1 MPAARRP
8 ALPPGAD
15 GAGVRGGRRPLWDE
29 PDVVDD
35 RTIYRRPDAVPLR
48 PGGARPVQA
57 EIVDGVP
64 VYRIYRPRHAHAG
77 PGLMPIRS
85 PHGRSAAYRVLW
97 QWPLRSP
104 ARLVLTAIGVVALV
118 IAATIGI
125 GRTTNGSVSL
135 PVGARPTP
143 SAAAVAPPEPVLL
156 PPVPE
161 LEPTTLPVSAAPAA
175 ALQVA
180 SRWARAWVRP
190 PDGTTAA
197 RWLDGLRSTTTDEYL
212 GVLAGR

>member
-1 MPAARRP
+1 
-8 ALPPGAD
+8 
-15 GAGVRGGRRPLWDE
+15 
-29 PDVVDD
+29 
-35 RTIYRRPDAVPLR
+35 
-48 PGGARPVQA
+48 
-57 EIVDGVP
+57 
-64 VYRIYRPRHAHAG
+64 
-77 PGLMPIRS
+77 MPIRS
-85 PHGRSAAYRVLW
+85 PHGRSAAYRALW

-104 ARLVLTAIGVVALV
+104 ARLVLTALGVVALV
-118 IAATIGI
+118 VAATIGI
-125 GRTTNGSVSL
+125 GATNGSVSL

-212 GVLAGR
+212 GVLAGVDPGNIPATKVTGAAKAVSVSPRSLRVQVPTDTLTLVITVVDTDTGWRVSGYDRE

>member
-1 MPAARRP
+1 
-8 ALPPGAD
+8 
-15 GAGVRGGRRPLWDE
+15 
-29 PDVVDD
+29 
-35 RTIYRRPDAVPLR
+35 
-48 PGGARPVQA
+48 
-57 EIVDGVP
+57 
-64 VYRIYRPRHAHAG
+64 
-77 PGLMPIRS
+77 MPIRS
-85 PHGRSAAYRVLW
+85 PHGRSAAYRALW

-104 ARLVLTAIGVVALV
+104 ARLALTAIGVLAVLV
-118 IAATIGI
+118 AATIGI
-125 GRTTNGSVSL
+125 GMTNGSVAL

-143 SAAAVAPPEPVLL
+143 SAAAPVAPPEPVLL

-197 RWLDGLRSTTTDEYL
+197 KWLDGLRSTTTDEYL
-212 GVLAGR
+212 GVLSAVDPGNLPATKVTGAAKAVSVSPRSLRVQVPTDAVTLVITVVDTDTGWRVSGYDRE

>member
-1 MPAARRP
+1 
-8 ALPPGAD
+8 
-15 GAGVRGGRRPLWDE
+15 
-29 PDVVDD
+29 
-35 RTIYRRPDAVPLR
+35 
-48 PGGARPVQA
+48 
-57 EIVDGVP
+57 
-64 VYRIYRPRHAHAG
+64 
-77 PGLMPIRS
+77 MPIRS
-85 PHGRSAAYRVLW
+85 PHGRSAAYRALW

-118 IAATIGI
+118 VAATIGI
-125 GRTTNGSVSL
+125 GATNGAVSL
-135 PVGARPTP
+135 PGGAQPTP
-143 SAAAVAPPEPVLL
+143 SAAAAAPPEPVLL

-197 RWLDGLRSTTTDEYL
+197 RWLDGLRATTTDEYL
-212 GVLAGR
+212 GVLAGVDPGNIPATKVTGAAKAVSVSPRSLRVQVPTDTLTLVITVVDTDTGWRVSGYDRE

>member
-1 MPAARRP
+1 
-8 ALPPGAD
+8 
-15 GAGVRGGRRPLWDE
+15 
-29 PDVVDD
+29 
-35 RTIYRRPDAVPLR
+35 
-48 PGGARPVQA
+48 
-57 EIVDGVP
+57 
-64 VYRIYRPRHAHAG
+64 
-77 PGLMPIRS
+77 MPIRS
-85 PHGRSAAYRVLW
+85 PHGRSAAYRALW

-104 ARLVLTAIGVVALV
+104 ARLVLTGIVVVALV
-118 IAATIGI
+118 VGATIGI
-125 GRTTNGSVSL
+125 GATNGSVSL

-197 RWLDGLRSTTTDEYL
+197 KWLDGLRSTTTDEYL
-212 GVLAGR
+212 GVLSGVDPGNIPATRVTGAAKAVSVAPRSLRVQVPTDALTLVITVVDTDTGWRVSGYDRE

>member
-1 MPAARRP
+1 
-8 ALPPGAD
+8 
-15 GAGVRGGRRPLWDE
+15 
-29 PDVVDD
+29 
-35 RTIYRRPDAVPLR
+35 
-48 PGGARPVQA
+48 
-57 EIVDGVP
+57 
-64 VYRIYRPRHAHAG
+64 
-77 PGLMPIRS
+77 MPIRS
-85 PHGRSAAYRVLW
+85 PHGRSAAYRALW

-104 ARLVLTAIGVVALV
+104 ARLALTAIGVLALLV
-118 IAATIGI
+118 AATIGI
-125 GRTTNGSVSL
+125 GMTNGSVAL

-143 SAAAVAPPEPVLL
+143 SAATPVAPPQPVLL

-212 GVLAGR
+212 GVLSGVDPANIPATKVTGAAKAVSVAPRSLRVQVPTDALTLVITVVDTDTGWRVSGYDRE

>member
-1 MPAARRP
+1 
-8 ALPPGAD
+8 
-15 GAGVRGGRRPLWDE
+15 
-29 PDVVDD
+29 
-35 RTIYRRPDAVPLR
+35 
-48 PGGARPVQA
+48 
-57 EIVDGVP
+57 
-64 VYRIYRPRHAHAG
+64 
-77 PGLMPIRS
+77 MPIRS
-85 PHGRSAAYRVLW
+85 PHGRSAAYRALW

-118 IAATIGI
+118 VAATIGI
-125 GRTTNGSVSL
+125 GATNGAVSL
-135 PVGARPTP
+135 PGGAQPTP
-143 SAAAVAPPEPVLL
+143 SAAAAAPPEPVLL

-197 RWLDGLRSTTTDEYL
+197 TWLDGLRSTTTDEYL
-212 GVLAGR
+212 GVLAGVDPGNIPATRVTGAAKAVSVSPRSLRVQVPTDTLTLVITVVDTDSGWRVSGYDRE

>member
-1 MPAARRP
+1 
-8 ALPPGAD
+8 
-15 GAGVRGGRRPLWDE
+15 
-29 PDVVDD
+29 
-35 RTIYRRPDAVPLR
+35 
-48 PGGARPVQA
+48 
-57 EIVDGVP
+57 
-64 VYRIYRPRHAHAG
+64 
-77 PGLMPIRS
+77 MPIRS
-85 PHGRSAAYRVLW
+85 PHGRSAAYRALW

-104 ARLVLTAIGVVALV
+104 ARLVLTAIGVVAV
-118 IAATIGI
+118 VVAATIGI
-125 GRTTNGSVSL
+125 GAANGPVSL
-135 PVGARPTP
+135 RGGAQPTP

-212 GVLAGR
+212 GVLAGVDPANIPATKVTGAAKAVSVSPRSLRVQVPTDTLTLVITVVDTDSGWRVSGYDRE

>member
-1 MPAARRP
+1 
-8 ALPPGAD
+8 
-15 GAGVRGGRRPLWDE
+15 
-29 PDVVDD
+29 
-35 RTIYRRPDAVPLR
+35 
-48 PGGARPVQA
+48 
-57 EIVDGVP
+57 
-64 VYRIYRPRHAHAG
+64 
-77 PGLMPIRS
+77 MPIRS
-85 PHGRSAAYRVLW
+85 PHGRSAAYRALW

-104 ARLVLTAIGVVALV
+104 ARLALTAIGVLAVLV
-118 IAATIGI
+118 AATIGI
-125 GRTTNGSVSL
+125 GMTNGSVAL

-143 SAAAVAPPEPVLL
+143 SAAAPVAPPEPVLL

-197 RWLDGLRSTTTDEYL
+197 KWLDGLRSTTTDEYL
-212 GVLAGR
+212 GVLSGVDPGNIPATRVTGAAKAVSVAPRSLRVQVPTDALTLVITVVDTDTGWRVSGYDRE

>member
-1 MPAARRP
+1 
-8 ALPPGAD
+8 
-15 GAGVRGGRRPLWDE
+15 
-29 PDVVDD
+29 
-35 RTIYRRPDAVPLR
+35 
-48 PGGARPVQA
+48 
-57 EIVDGVP
+57 
-64 VYRIYRPRHAHAG
+64 
-77 PGLMPIRS
+77 MPIRS
-85 PHGRSAAYRVLW
+85 PHGRSAAYRALW

-104 ARLVLTAIGVVALV
+104 ARLVLTALGVVALV
-118 IAATIGI
+118 VAATIGI
-125 GRTTNGSVSL
+125 GATNGSVSL

-143 SAAAVAPPEPVLL
+143 SAGAVAPPEPVLL

-212 GVLAGR
+212 GVLAGVDPGNIPATKVTGAAKAVSVSPRSLRVQVPTDTLTLVITVVDTDSGWRVSGYDRE

>member
-1 MPAARRP
+1 
-8 ALPPGAD
+8 
-15 GAGVRGGRRPLWDE
+15 
-29 PDVVDD
+29 
-35 RTIYRRPDAVPLR
+35 
-48 PGGARPVQA
+48 
-57 EIVDGVP
+57 
-64 VYRIYRPRHAHAG
+64 
-77 PGLMPIRS
+77 MPIRS
-85 PHGRSAAYRVLW
+85 PHGRSAAYRALW

-118 IAATIGI
+118 VAATIGI
-125 GRTTNGSVSL
+125 GATNGSVSL
-135 PVGARPTP
+135 PVGAQPTP

-197 RWLDGLRSTTTDEYL
+197 RWLDGLRATTTDEYL
-212 GVLAGR
+212 GVLAGVDPGNIPATKVTGAAKAVSVSPRSLRVQVPTDTLTLVITVVDTDSGWRVSGYDRE

>member
-1 MPAARRP
+1 
-8 ALPPGAD
+8 
-15 GAGVRGGRRPLWDE
+15 
-29 PDVVDD
+29 
-35 RTIYRRPDAVPLR
+35 
-48 PGGARPVQA
+48 
-57 EIVDGVP
+57 
-64 VYRIYRPRHAHAG
+64 
-77 PGLMPIRS
+77 MPIRS
-85 PHGRSAAYRVLW
+85 PHGRSAAYRALW

-118 IAATIGI
+118 VAATIGI
-125 GRTTNGSVSL
+125 GATNGAVSL
-135 PVGARPTP
+135 PGGAQPTP
-143 SAAAVAPPEPVLL
+143 SAAAAAPPEPVLL

-212 GVLAGR
+212 GVLAGVDPGNIPATKVIGAAKAVSVSPRSLRVQVPTDTLTLVITVVDTDSGWRVSGYDRE

>member
-1 MPAARRP
+1 
-8 ALPPGAD
+8 
-15 GAGVRGGRRPLWDE
+15 
-29 PDVVDD
+29 
-35 RTIYRRPDAVPLR
+35 
-48 PGGARPVQA
+48 
-57 EIVDGVP
+57 
-64 VYRIYRPRHAHAG
+64 
-77 PGLMPIRS
+77 MPIRS
-85 PHGRSAAYRVLW
+85 PHGRSAAYRALW

-104 ARLVLTAIGVVALV
+104 ARLVLTGSVVVALV
-118 IAATIGI
+118 VGATIGI
-125 GRTTNGSVSL
+125 GATNGSVSL

-212 GVLAGR
+212 GVLAGVDPGNIPATRVTGAAKAVSVSPRSLRVKVPTDTLTLVITVVDTDTGWRVSGYDRE

>member
-1 MPAARRP
+1 
-8 ALPPGAD
+8 
-15 GAGVRGGRRPLWDE
+15 
-29 PDVVDD
+29 
-35 RTIYRRPDAVPLR
+35 
-48 PGGARPVQA
+48 
-57 EIVDGVP
+57 
-64 VYRIYRPRHAHAG
+64 
-77 PGLMPIRS
+77 MPIRS
-85 PHGRSAAYRVLW
+85 PHGRSAAYRALW

-104 ARLVLTAIGVVALV
+104 ARLVLTGIVVVALV
-118 IAATIGI
+118 VGATIGI
-125 GRTTNGSVSL
+125 GATNGSVSL

-197 RWLDGLRSTTTDEYL
+197 KWLDGLRSTTTDEYL
-212 GVLAGR
+212 GVLAGVDPANIPATRVTGAAKAVSVAPRSLRVQVPTDALTLVITVVDTDTGWRVSGYDRE